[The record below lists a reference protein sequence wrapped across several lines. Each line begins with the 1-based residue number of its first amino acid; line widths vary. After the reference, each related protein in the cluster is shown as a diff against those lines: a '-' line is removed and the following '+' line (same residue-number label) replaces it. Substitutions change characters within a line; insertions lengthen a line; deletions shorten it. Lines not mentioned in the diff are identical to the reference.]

1 MLFPEPPPDDRD
13 TGSAHLLRLTGIER
27 RHRAA
32 DGGFVLRVPHLTVAA
47 GERVVV
53 LGPSGSGKS
62 TLLDLLAFLAAPEPG
77 GEFALCVAGHR
88 HDIAAAWRRARASLN
103 ALRARHIGYVLQ
115 TGGLLPYLTV
125 RENILLSRRLLRL
138 SVPGPLLPLADTLGI
153 MTLLHRRPSQ
163 LSVGQR
169 QRVAIARALAHQPA
183 LVLADEPTAALDANM
198 ALGVADIL
206 VAATAS
212 AGSALVVVTHDQAI
226 AARIGGRTIACR
238 PSGAAA
244 SATLEA

>member
-1 MLFPEPPPDDRD
+1 MLSPEPTPDDRD
-13 TGSAHLLRLTGIER
+13 TGSAHLLALADVER

-32 DGGFVLRVPHLTVAA
+32 DGGFTLHIPHLTVAA
-47 GERVVV
+47 GERLVV

-77 GEFALCVAGHR
+77 GHFMLCVAGQR
-88 HDIAAAWRRARASLN
+88 HDIAAAWRRARAGLN

-138 SVPGPLLPLADTLGI
+138 SLPGPLLPVADTLGI
-153 MTLLHRRPSQ
+153 MTLLQRHPSQ

-183 LVLADEPTAALDANM
+183 LVLADEPTAALDARM

-212 AGSALVVVTHDQAI
+212 VGSALVVVTHDQAI

-238 PSGAAA
+238 PGDAAA